1 MLEFRNISLSDR
13 ARINK
18 ALKKSDFMGCE
29 YSFANNLAWCRLADS
44 KICFYKD
51 FYIICAFGTPDGV
64 PVFTFPSGNGN
75 YRELFNEL
83 KKFSENMGCPLKIS
97 GVTEKS
103 LAVIE
108 NLFPDGFSIEFDRD
122 GSDYIYRRSDLAEL
136 SGKKYHQKRNH
147 LKKFNRYEYD
157 FSLISEKDFDE
168 CIYFLTGNYNDKADY
183 NFSAVA
189 EQYAINTYFSNFREL
204 ELVGGIIRTDG
215 RISAVTVGEP
225 LNSDTFCVHIE
236 KADRSLDGIYA
247 GINNCFVR
255 ECMGGFDYVNREEDL
270 GIEGLR
276 KAKLSYHPVFLLNKY
291 ILTER
296 TI

>member
-1 MLEFRNISLSDR
+1 MLEFRDISLGDR
-13 ARINK
+13 ERVNK
-18 ALKKSDFMGCE
+18 ALKKSGFMGCE

-51 FYIICAFGTPDGV
+51 FYIICAFGSPDGI
-64 PVFTFPSGNGN
+64 PVFTFPSGDGN
-75 YRELFNEL
+75 YSELFGEL
-83 KKFSENMGCPLKIS
+83 KKFTENMGYPLKMS

-103 LAVIE
+103 LAFIE
-108 NLFPDGFSIEFDRD
+108 DIFPNRFSAEHDRD
-122 GSDYIYRRSDLAEL
+122 SSDYIYRRSDLAEL
-136 SGKKYHQKRNH
+136 AGKKYHQKRNH
-147 LKKFNRYEYD
+147 LARFNKSEYD
-157 FSLISEKDFDE
+157 FSLISEKDFNE
-168 CIYFLTGNYNDKADY
+168 CIYFLAENYNDKADTD
-183 NFSAVA
+183 FSAVA
-189 EQYAINTYFSNFREL
+189 EQYAINTYFSNFSEL

-225 LNSDTFCVHIE
+225 LNADTFCVHIE
-236 KADRSLDGIYA
+236 KADRSIDGIYA

-276 KAKLSYHPVFLLNKY
+276 KAKLSYHPVFILNKY